1 MLDLS
6 VSALLGILVLCVALS
21 AFFSSTETALMSIN
35 RYRLRHRAREGSTS
49 ARAAEKLLERPDQL
63 IGMILICNNF
73 VNSAAAALVTVIA
86 LHVGGEGTA
95 AIGVGVFTVVLIIFG
110 EVAPK
115 TFGALY
121 PERLALP
128 SALVY
133 QVLLK
138 ILYPIVWA
146 TNLIANGVLRL
157 LGVSQEKVNRTS
169 LSSDEL
175 RTVLAEASTVIPH
188 RHQRM
193 LMSILDLE
201 KVNVEDIMVPRSEI
215 SGIDVSDEW
224 DDVLEAVQQSRHT
237 RIPCFEGNLENLI
250 GILHMKKVARLLARD
265 ELDRERLV
273 ALAKER
279 EPYYVPEGTSLN
291 TQLLQFQ
298 RQRRR
303 VAFVVDE
310 YGDVQG
316 LVTLEDLLEEIVGEF
331 TSDPVVAAQGR
342 PQGEG
347 RQLRRKRSRE
357 RADAEPQDGLVAA
370 DDRPA
375 HVERT
380 DHRVPRDDPGARH
393 GPAHQRLLARD
404 PADERQRREDGAPEV
419 DPEIA
424 SLAAAVRTR
433 TAARPASGSRR
444 ALRDPRSP
452 CAARC
457 LPAPARA
464 GNPASPPHAG
474 APRRTAPAGSRP

>member
-1 MLDLS
+1 LADFPLS
-6 VSALLGILVLCVALS
+6 YLLGILVLCIGLS
-21 AFFSSTETALMSIN
+21 AFFSSTETALMSVN
-35 RYRLRHRAREGSTS
+35 RYRLRHLAREGSTS
-49 ARAAEKLLERPDQL
+49 ARAAERLLERPDQL

-86 LHVGGEGTA
+86 LSVGGEGYA
-95 AIGVGVFTVVLIIFG
+95 AIGVTVFTAVLIIFG

-138 ILYPIVWA
+138 LLYPVVWL
-146 TNLIANGVLRL
+146 TNLVANGVLRL
-157 LGVSQEKVNRTS
+157 LGVSHEKASRTS

-175 RTVLAEASTVIPH
+175 RTVVAEASTVIPH

-201 KVNVEDIMVPRSEI
+201 RINVEDIMVPRNEI
-215 SGIDVSDEW
+215 SGIDVADAW
-224 DDVLEAVQQSRHT
+224 DDVLERLRDSRHT
-237 RIPCFEGNLENLI
+237 RIPCFEGSIDHLV
-250 GILHMKKVARLLARD
+250 GVLHMKKVARLLARN
-265 ELDRERLV
+265 ELDREQLV
-273 ALAKER
+273 ALARAR

-331 TSDPVVAAQGR
+331 TSDTSSLHKAVHKERGDTYVVSAA
-342 PQGEG
+342 
-347 RQLRRKRSRE
+347 
-357 RADAEPQDGLVAA
+357 
-370 DDRPA
+370 
-375 HVERT
+375 
-380 DHRVPRDDPGARH
+380 
-393 GPAHQRLLARD
+393 
-404 PADERQRREDGAPEV
+404 
-419 DPEIA
+419 A
-424 SLAAAVRTR
+424 SLRTLNRKMGWTLPTSGPRTLNGLIIEYLETIPEPGTSLRIGDYSLEILQTSDNAVKTVRL
-433 TAARPASGSRR
+433 RPILSTVG
-444 ALRDPRSP
+444 
-452 CAARC
+452 
-457 LPAPARA
+457 
-464 GNPASPPHAG
+464 
-474 APRRTAPAGSRP
+474 

>member
-1 MLDLS
+1 VTELS
-6 VSALLGILVLCVALS
+6 VGSQIGILVLCIALS

-35 RYRLRHRAREGSTS
+35 RYRLRHLAREGSTS
-49 ARAAEKLLERPDQL
+49 ARAAEKLLERPDRL

-86 LHVGGEGTA
+86 LQIGGEAAA
-95 AIGVGVFTVVLIIFG
+95 AIGVSIFTAVLIIFG

-146 TNLIANGVLRL
+146 TNLVANGVLRM
-157 LGVSQEKVNRTS
+157 LGISAEKVSRTS

-175 RTVLAEASTVIPH
+175 RTVVAEASTVIPH

-201 KVNVEDIMVPRSEI
+201 KINVEDIMVPRNEI

-237 RIPCFEGNLENLI
+237 RIPCYDGNLENLV

-265 ELDRERLV
+265 ELNRERLL
-273 ALAKER
+273 ALARER

-331 TSDPVVAAQGR
+331 TSDP
-342 PQGEG
+342 
-347 RQLRRKRSRE
+347 
-357 RADAEPQDGLVAA
+357 
-370 DDRPA
+370 
-375 HVERT
+375 
-380 DHRVPRDDPGARH
+380 
-393 GPAHQRLLARD
+393 
-404 PADERQRREDGAPEV
+404 
-419 DPEIA
+419 A
-424 SLAAAVRTR
+424 SLHRDVHKEKGDSYVVSASASVRTLNRKMGWTLPTTGPR
-433 TAARPASGSRR
+433 TLNGLIIEYLETIPETGTS
-444 ALRDPRSP
+444 LRIGDYSLEILQTGDNAVKTVRLMPI
-452 CAARC
+452 
-457 LPAPARA
+457 
-464 GNPASPPHAG
+464 
-474 APRRTAPAGSRP
+474 TKPAG